1 MVLDAANASRGSA
14 RSALRAAVGIGAL
27 GSALVLAG
35 AAVAYPL
42 EKAALASA
50 GRDGVLVLQSGTGT
64 PMTHEVFCLEDPY
77 RVVLDVFGA
86 DEPVALDASG
96 NPLVSAVRSSVWKD
110 DENGRIV
117 RYVLETS
124 VPVDYATETTGGML
138 ELRLTPTSLTTD
150 PVPMPDQAAAE
161 SSAHGS
167 DSAEHGAD
175 AHGAYPAPA
184 VPPAAVAL
192 SVDLEAGAPL
202 PAAPTAGASSGA
214 ALTVASSAASGT
226 EVATSLAAGQDAAP
240 VFGTADP
247 RATSPAQPT
256 GGAGGGAAATRPM
269 NLDVQNAEVRTVF
282 RSISE
287 FSGVNIVPDRDVTG
301 PISIHL
307 SEVPWRQALDIVAQ
321 SAGLIVV
328 ENNDILRVA
337 TARTYQAEE
346 VERESQARKKEDYLP
361 LETHVF
367 RVGYANASE
376 LTGAVGLVLSDR
388 GTVSFDSRTNAL
400 IISDIAPR
408 IADASR
414 LIQSLDEETQQV
426 EIVARLV
433 DMDRNATRRL
443 GVTWNAENLGD
454 ADEGFSAG
462 GGVAQPLT
470 TASGELRLGLIRSW
484 GNLDA
489 TLEAFE
495 QQNEAE
501 IISNPK
507 IMTVNNHPAE
517 ILVGREIPLIT
528 LDEAGN
534 PVTEL
539 KKVGI
544 ALRCTPYINE
554 DGRITMDLHP
564 EISDLSSQA
573 TVQGGLIFTTSEAQT
588 RIMVEDGQTAVIGG
602 LVRTNETEFEQ
613 GVPILREIPFLGHLF
628 KSTDR
633 VTEERELLIFVTPR
647 IVTAMA
653 SNE

>member
-1 MVLDAANASRGSA
+1 MVLDAANASRGST
-14 RSALRAAVGIGAL
+14 RSALRAAVGGAVL

-35 AAVAYPL
+35 AAEAYPL

-50 GRDGVLVLQSGTGT
+50 GRDGVLVLESEGGT
-64 PMTHEVFCLEDPY
+64 PITHEVFCLEDPY

-86 DEPVALDASG
+86 DEPAAVDASG

-117 RYVLETS
+117 RYVLETNG
-124 VPVDYATETTGGML
+124 PVDYATETTGGML
-138 ELRLTPTSLTTD
+138 ELRLTPTATTTD
-150 PVPMPDQAAAE
+150 PIPMPDQAAVPVKP
-161 SSAHGS
+161 S
-167 DSAEHGAD
+167 DSAIATEAGGMPEVAGA
-175 AHGAYPAPA
+175 HPSFPAEA
-184 VPPAAVAL
+184 VPNAAVAL
-192 SVDLEAGAPL
+192 SVDLDMTGPQPAVAGPSA
-202 PAAPTAGASSGA
+202 
-214 ALTVASSAASGT
+214 VARVS
-226 EVATSLAAGQDAAP
+226 QDAAP

-247 RATSPAQPT
+247 RASAASQPT
-256 GGAGGGAAATRPM
+256 GGTGGGAAATRPM
-269 NLDVQNAEVRTVF
+269 SLDVQNAEVRTVF
-282 RSISE
+282 RSIAE
-287 FSGVNIVPDRDVTG
+287 FSGVNIVPDRDVIG
-301 PISIHL
+301 PISINL

-328 ENNDILRVA
+328 ENNDVLRVA

-346 VERESQARKKEDYLP
+346 VERESQARKREDYLP

-376 LTGAVGLVLSDR
+376 LTGAVGLVLSER
-388 GTVSFDSRTNAL
+388 GTVSFDARTNAL

-414 LIQSLDEETQQV
+414 LIQNLDSETQQV

-454 ADEGFSAG
+454 ADEGFSAAG
-462 GGVAQPLT
+462 SVDQPLS

-489 TLEAFE
+489 TLQAFE

-613 GVPILREIPFLGHLF
+613 GIPILREIPFLGHLF